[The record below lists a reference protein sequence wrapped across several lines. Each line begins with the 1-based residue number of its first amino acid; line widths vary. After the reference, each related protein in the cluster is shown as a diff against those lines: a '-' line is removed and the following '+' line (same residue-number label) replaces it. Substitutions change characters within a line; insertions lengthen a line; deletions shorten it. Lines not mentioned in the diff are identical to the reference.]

1 MNTSHPPLHFHSLFQ
16 GTIDSSISPSS
27 MQIRLL
33 NRSLSSTLSNRNIFL
48 VFSISLLLPFEV
60 EARHRSSCS
69 NLPLRQ
75 ETCLTPNMPA
85 RPEVELD
92 LMTPLLVAT
101 KRLVAKKISAVAMTN
116 LYPVAKVRAPSYRVQ
131 KKKEKK
137 KRTKIKPR
145 KATKKSI
152 FSLL

>member
-1 MNTSHPPLHFHSLFQ
+1 
-16 GTIDSSISPSS
+16 

-33 NRSLSSTLSNRNIFL
+33 NRSLSSTLSNQNTFL
-48 VFSISLLLPFEV
+48 VFSISSLLPFEV
-60 EARHRSSCS
+60 GARRRSFCS

-92 LMTPLLVAT
+92 LMTTLLVAT
-101 KRLVAKKISAVAMTN
+101 KRLAKKISAVAMTN

-131 KKKEKK
+131 KKKK
-137 KRTKIKPR
+137 
-145 KATKKSI
+145 
-152 FSLL
+152 